1 VRDNPRANLPFIGF
15 GNGKND
21 HGIGW
26 PQAIELAKAL
36 QEARQ
41 PHGFVWNLRGHG
53 AGSFQTGL
61 DLRTD
66 QSLPAFTKC
75 TLDNNFGTATRLKEA
90 VPVKMPWGQ
99 IMKDV
104 YDGDHRGQ
112 LNGYLRWKTDDVVD
126 EAGRWEMTV
135 YLTKKDRRG
144 RGGAPK
150 DECTVN
156 ITPRRL
162 QKFTIKEGDKLKWT
176 NTSLVDNKVVQSG
189 TATADKWGLV
199 TLDKVMVSK
208 GKNRVSVVKQ

>member
-1 VRDNPRANLPFIGF
+1 
-15 GNGKND
+15 
-21 HGIGW
+21 
-26 PQAIELAKAL
+26 
-36 QEARQ
+36 
-41 PHGFVWNLRGHG
+41 
-53 AGSFQTGL
+53 
-61 DLRTD
+61 
-66 QSLPAFTKC
+66 
-75 TLDNNFGTATRLKEA
+75 
-90 VPVKMPWGQ
+90 
-99 IMKDV
+99 
-104 YDGDHRGQ
+104 
-112 LNGYLRWKTDDVVD
+112 
-126 EAGRWEMTV
+126 MTV